1 MLGETERETQY
12 HPMKRQF
19 MSTNVKPIKT
29 EKLTKRFLME
39 LPEGAYLVSNV
50 YEQKGKPAFAEKVS
64 PPPERNKQWQK
75 IVDARANHRLCDVFK
90 TKKEYEAWSKTK
102 YTNLNERNSDHM
114 GMH

>member
-1 MLGETERETQY
+1 
-12 HPMKRQF
+12 
-19 MSTNVKPIKT
+19 
-29 EKLTKRFLME
+29 ME
-39 LPEGAYLVSNV
+39 LLKVLTLSANV